1 MFPLKAL
8 GPDGMPPLFFQH
20 FWPKVGEVVTKTDL
34 DFLNLGFAPPSFNE
48 THVVLLPKCKE
59 PKKINDYRPINLC
72 NVVYKIASKAITNK
86 LKKILPSI
94 ISDTQSAFMHGRLI
108 TDNVLVAFETMHH
121 ITQKE
126 NGKLGE
132 MALKL
137 DMSRAYDRVEWCWL
151 EKIKQKLGFDD
162 KWRALIM
169 KCVTSISYS
178 FKINGKPRGSVIPN
192 RGIR

>member
-1 MFPLKAL
+1 
-8 GPDGMPPLFFQH
+8 
-20 FWPKVGEVVTKTDL
+20 
-34 DFLNLGFAPPSFNE
+34 
-48 THVVLLPKCKE
+48 
-59 PKKINDYRPINLC
+59 
-72 NVVYKIASKAITNK
+72 
-86 LKKILPSI
+86 
-94 ISDTQSAFMHGRLI
+94 MHGRLI
-108 TDNVLVAFETMHH
+108 IDNVLVAFETMHH
-121 ITQKE
+121 ISQKK

-151 EKIKQKLGFDD
+151 EKIKHKLGFDD

-178 FKINGKPRGSVIPN
+178 FKINNKPRGSVIPS